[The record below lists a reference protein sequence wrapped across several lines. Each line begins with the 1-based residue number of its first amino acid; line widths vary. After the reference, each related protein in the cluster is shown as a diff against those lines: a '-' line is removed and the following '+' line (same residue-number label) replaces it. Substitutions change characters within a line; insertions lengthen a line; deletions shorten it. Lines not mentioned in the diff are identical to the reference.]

1 MCLKHRG
8 QLFAASVRKLAKS
21 VLQPAQMPS
30 ETSDES
36 WHNTQCLT
44 AAASAMRRQQERK
57 FMPDAAK
64 KVYLIHGWGANRHVF
79 DDLMPRLPAEWAV
92 CAPDLP
98 GHGDAP
104 FVQPFD
110 IEAAADAVAAQ
121 IDTPA
126 DILGWSLGGLVAL
139 YLAARHPDKVR
150 SLCLTASFARLT
162 ADEDYPEGLA
172 APALGKMVG
181 AFRSDYAKH
190 IKQFLQL
197 QLLHTPDADGIIGR
211 ILPDLARCG
220 TPSALQEALD
230 AAERADARHLL
241 DKIDVSVL
249 LVFGGKDA
257 ITPLRMGEY
266 LHRRLKGSRL
276 VVMEKAAHAPF
287 LSHAEAFAALYR
299 DFVEGV

>member
-1 MCLKHRG
+1 
-8 QLFAASVRKLAKS
+8 
-21 VLQPAQMPS
+21 
-30 ETSDES
+30 
-36 WHNTQCLT
+36 
-44 AAASAMRRQQERK
+44 MRRQQERK

-64 KVYLIHGWGANRHVF
+64 KSLPDTTGGGRTGHVF
-79 DDLMPRLPAEWAV
+79 DDLMPRLPATWPVSAV
-92 CAPDLP
+92 DLP

-104 FVQPFD
+104 FAQPFD

-181 AFRSDYAKH
+181 AFRTDYAKH

-197 QLLHTPDADGIIGR
+197 QLLHTHDADGIIGR

-241 DKIDVSVL
+241 DKIDVPVL
-249 LVFGGKDA
+249 LVFGSKDA
-257 ITPLRMGEY
+257 ITPPRMGEY
-266 LHRRLKGSRL
+266 LHRHLKGSRL

>member
-8 QLFAASVRKLAKS
+8 QLFAESVRKLAKS

-44 AAASAMRRQQERK
+44 AAASAMRCQQERK
-57 FMPDAAK
+57 FMSDAAK
-64 KVYLIHGWGANRHVF
+64 KVYLIHGWGANHHVF
-79 DDLMPRLPAEWAV
+79 DDLMPRLPAEWVV

-139 YLAARHPDKVR
+139 YLAARHSDKVR

-197 QLLHTPDADGIIGR
+197 QLLHTHDADGIIGR

-230 AAERADARHLL
+230 AAERADARRLL
-241 DKIDVSVL
+241 DKIDVPVL

-257 ITPLRMGEY
+257 ITPPRMGEY
-266 LHRRLKGSRL
+266 LHRHLKGSRL

>member
-1 MCLKHRG
+1 MPHADPPWMCLKHRG

-79 DDLMPRLPAEWAV
+79 DDLMPRLPATWSV
-92 CAPDLP
+92 SSVDLP

-110 IEAAADAVAAQ
+110 IEAAADA
-121 IDTPA
+121 
-126 DILGWSLGGLVAL
+126 
-139 YLAARHPDKVR
+139 
-150 SLCLTASFARLT
+150 
-162 ADEDYPEGLA
+162 DYPEGLA

-197 QLLHTPDADGIIGR
+197 QLLHTHDADGIIGR

-241 DKIDVSVL
+241 DKIDVPVL

-257 ITPLRMGEY
+257 ITPPRMGEY

>member
-21 VLQPAQMPS
+21 VLQPPQMPS

-104 FVQPFD
+104 FVRPFD
-110 IEAAADAVAAQ
+110 IAAAADGIAAQ
-121 IDTPA
+121 IDAPA

-139 YLAARHPDKVR
+139 YLAARHPGKVR

-181 AFRSDYAKH
+181 AFRTDYAKH

-197 QLLHTPDADGIIGR
+197 QLLHTHDADGIIGR

-220 TPSALQEALD
+220 TPSALQEALE
-230 AAERADARHLL
+230 AAER
-241 DKIDVSVL
+241 
-249 LVFGGKDA
+249 
-257 ITPLRMGEY
+257 
-266 LHRRLKGSRL
+266 
-276 VVMEKAAHAPF
+276 AHAPF

>member
-104 FVQPFD
+104 FVRPFD
-110 IEAAADAVAAQ
+110 IAAAADGIAAQ
-121 IDTPA
+121 IDAPA

-139 YLAARHPDKVR
+139 YLAACHPGKVR

-241 DKIDVSVL
+241 DKIDVPVL

>member
-1 MCLKHRG
+1 
-8 QLFAASVRKLAKS
+8 
-21 VLQPAQMPS
+21 
-30 ETSDES
+30 
-36 WHNTQCLT
+36 
-44 AAASAMRRQQERK
+44 
-57 FMPDAAK
+57 MPDAAK

-104 FVQPFD
+104 FVRPFD
-110 IEAAADAVAAQ
+110 IAAAADGIAAQ
-121 IDTPA
+121 IDVPA

-139 YLAARHPDKVR
+139 YLVVRHPGKVR

-197 QLLHTPDADGIIGR
+197 QLLHTHDADGIIGR

-241 DKIDVSVL
+241 DKIDVPVL

-257 ITPLRMGEY
+257 ITPPRMGEY